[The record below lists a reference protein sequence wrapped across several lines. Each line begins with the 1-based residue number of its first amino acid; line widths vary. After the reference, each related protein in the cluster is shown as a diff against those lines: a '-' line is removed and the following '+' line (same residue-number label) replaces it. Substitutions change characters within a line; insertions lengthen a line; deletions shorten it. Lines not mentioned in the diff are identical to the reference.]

1 MGSAYCVR
9 MLPSLRRLVL
19 LGVLGG
25 VGLTLWKRFVQGPH
39 VSTPG
44 APVTYSGTPAP
55 AAAPAPTATRAT
67 DTTQATDTTRA
78 ADNRPRVDVSAL
90 IEAPAEVAP
99 PDEPTRPVQGFAAVA
114 DGPTS
119 WVPPI
124 DGACPDGYPIK
135 ANDNSGIFHVP
146 GGRFYNRTV
155 PERCYANADAA
166 LADGYRQAKA

>member
-1 MGSAYCVR
+1 MFG
-9 MLPSLRRLVL
+9 LRRLLL

-25 VGLTLWKRFVQGPH
+25 VGFALWKRFVQGPH

-44 APVTYSGTPAP
+44 APVTYQGTPSP
-55 AAAPAPTATRAT
+55 ARAA
-67 DTTQATDTTRA
+67 DTTRDADTTRA
-78 ADNRPRVDVSAL
+78 VSPTERVDVSAL
-90 IEAPAEVAP
+90 IEAPAEIVAP
-99 PDEPTRPVQGFAAVA
+99 AEPATTTQGFAAVSQ
-114 DGPTS
+114 GPTA

-135 ANDNSGIFHVP
+135 ANANSGIFHLP
-146 GGRFYNRTV
+146 GGRFYERTV